1 MKEFEGQGVRANV
14 SFGTAG
20 ETILQQVWQQNFADP
35 RHAGPTI
42 YVSLTMRSEIEAIS
56 PLVDRLMPLVRAG
69 HCVSGDDCDVEV
81 ALRESLAN
89 AVLHGNK
96 RDARK
101 KVHVSCRIRPA
112 KELSIVVRDEGNG
125 FDPAKIPDPTS
136 VDNAN
141 SETGRGIRLMQLF
154 MDAVSFAHGG
164 CEVRL
169 QKGLHRSPGSSTV
182 AE

>member
-1 MKEFEGQGVRANV
+1 MRANV
-14 SFGTAG
+14 DFGAAE
-20 ETILQQVWQQNFADP
+20 ETILQQALQQKIADP
-35 RHAGPTI
+35 RHAGPTV
-42 YVSLTMRSEIEAIS
+42 YVSLTMSSEIEAIS

-81 ALRESLAN
+81 ALREALAN

-96 RDARK
+96 CDTRK

-112 KELSIVVRDEGNG
+112 KEVSLVVRDEENG

-136 VDNAN
+136 VDNAD
-141 SETGRGIRLMQLF
+141 SETGRGIHLMQLF

-169 QKGLHRSPGSSTV
+169 QKGLKRSPSSSIV
-182 AE
+182 PE